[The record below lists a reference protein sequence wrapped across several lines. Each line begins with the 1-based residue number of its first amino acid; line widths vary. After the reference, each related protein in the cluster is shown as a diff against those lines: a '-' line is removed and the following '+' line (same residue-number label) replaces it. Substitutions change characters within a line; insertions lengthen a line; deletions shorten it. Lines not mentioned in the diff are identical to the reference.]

1 MKKLILIEFRM
12 KFSFTSLLFLFT
24 TLTINAQ
31 NLTEKQFVEDLE
43 FLKFELSQRHKNL
56 FAKISEKEFNLK
68 ISEIEGKCKTLNEE
82 TFEIELYKLIK
93 EIGDEHT
100 RIEPKYP
107 TIFPI
112 HFDFFKEGIFVTE
125 TDSLNSNLLFKKLN
139 GIEKTS
145 IKNIIKN
152 FKTIIQDDNKSYF
165 EIYLLNFVNNPR
177 ILKGLKITQ
186 SDSSAKFVLNK
197 QEIKLSAENK
207 TKSTTKFNSQLLRFQ
222 NKDNYWYELLGS
234 NKILYLNYQDC
245 SEQNG
250 KPFEVFNKEMFNL
263 IETQKPEKFI
273 IDLRNN
279 SGGNSAILKPFLEKL
294 KTNYLNKKGSL
305 YILIGKK
312 TFSSSLMNAIDLKRN
327 YNSILIGEPTSGN
340 VNHYGETRGFYLP
353 NSKIIIGYSTKYW
366 ENWKDYFGPLIPD
379 VPINYSIENYKNNID
394 EAIEYVKNSEIS
406 EIEKK

>member
-1 MKKLILIEFRM
+1 MENLTLTKFRR
-12 KFSFTSLLFLFT
+12 KFLFT
-24 TLTINAQ
+24 SFLFIFATHKIYAQ

-43 FLKFELSQRHKNL
+43 FLKTELPQRHKNL

-68 ISEIEGKCKTLNEE
+68 ILEIESKSKNLNEE

-125 TDSLNSNLLFKKLN
+125 TDSINSSLLFKKLN
-139 GIEKTS
+139 GIEKIS
-145 IKNIIKN
+145 VKNVIKKY
-152 FKTIIQDDNKSYF
+152 KTIIKDDNKSYF
-165 EIYLLNFVNNPR
+165 VNYFLNFVNNPK
-177 ILKGLKITQ
+177 ILKGLNITQ
-186 SDSSAKFVLNK
+186 SDSSAKFVLDK
-197 QEIKLSAENK
+197 QEIILSAENK
-207 TKSTTKFNSQLLRFQ
+207 RTSSNTLNSHLLRFKT
-222 NKDNYWYELLGS
+222 KDNYWYEFLEN
-234 NKILYLNYQDC
+234 NKILYFNYQDC

-250 KPFEVFNKEMFNL
+250 KLFETFNKELFNI
-263 IETQKPEKFI
+263 IETQKPEKLI

-294 KTNYLNKKGSL
+294 RTSYINKKGSL
-305 YILIGKK
+305 YDLIGKK

-327 YNSILIGEPTSGN
+327 YNSILIGESTSGN

-353 NSKIIIGYSTKYW
+353 NSKIIVGYSTKFW
-366 ENWKDYFGPLIPD
+366 ENWKGYFGPLIPD
-379 VPINYSIENYKNNID
+379 IPIKYSIENYKNNID
-394 EAIEYVKNSEIS
+394 EAIEYVKF
-406 EIEKK
+406 EK

>member
-1 MKKLILIEFRM
+1 MENLTLTKFRR
-12 KFSFTSLLFLFT
+12 KFLFT
-24 TLTINAQ
+24 SFLFIFATHKIYAQ

-43 FLKFELSQRHKNL
+43 FLKTELPQRHKNL

-68 ISEIEGKCKTLNEE
+68 ILEIESKSKNLNEE

-125 TDSLNSNLLFKKLN
+125 TDSINSSLLFKKLN
-139 GIEKTS
+139 GIEKIS
-145 IKNIIKN
+145 VKNVIKKY
-152 FKTIIQDDNKSYF
+152 KTIIKDDNKSYF
-165 EIYLLNFVNNPR
+165 VNYFLNFVNNPK
-177 ILKGLKITQ
+177 ILKGLNITQ
-186 SDSSAKFVLNK
+186 SDSSAKFVLDK
-197 QEIKLSAENK
+197 QEIILSAENK
-207 TKSTTKFNSQLLRFQ
+207 RTSSNTLNSHLLRFKT
-222 NKDNYWYELLGS
+222 KDNYWYEFLEN
-234 NKILYLNYQDC
+234 NKILYFNYQDC

-250 KPFEVFNKEMFNL
+250 KLFETFNKELFNI
-263 IETQKPEKFI
+263 IETQKPEKLI

-294 KTNYLNKKGSL
+294 RTSCINKKGSL
-305 YILIGKK
+305 YVLIGKK

-327 YNSILIGEPTSGN
+327 YNSILIGESTSGN

-353 NSKIIIGYSTKYW
+353 NSKIIVGYSTKFW
-366 ENWKDYFGPLIPD
+366 ENWKGYFGPLIPD
-379 VPINYSIENYKNNID
+379 IPIKYSIENYKNNID
-394 EAIEYVKNSEIS
+394 EAIEYVKF
-406 EIEKK
+406 EK

>member
-1 MKKLILIEFRM
+1 MENLTLTKFRR
-12 KFSFTSLLFLFT
+12 KFLFT
-24 TLTINAQ
+24 SFLFIFATHIIYAQ

-43 FLKFELSQRHKNL
+43 FLKTELPQRHKNL

-68 ISEIEGKCKTLNEE
+68 ILEIESKSKNLNEE

-125 TDSLNSNLLFKKLN
+125 TDSINSSLLFKKLN
-139 GIEKTS
+139 GIEKIS
-145 IKNIIKN
+145 VKNVIKKY
-152 FKTIIQDDNKSYF
+152 KTIIKDDNKSYF
-165 EIYLLNFVNNPR
+165 VNYFLNFVNNPK
-177 ILKGLKITQ
+177 ILKGLNITQ
-186 SDSSAKFVLNK
+186 SDSSAKFVLDK
-197 QEIKLSAENK
+197 QEIILSAENK
-207 TKSTTKFNSQLLRFQ
+207 RTSSNTLNSHLLRFKT
-222 NKDNYWYELLGS
+222 KDNYWYEFLEN
-234 NKILYLNYQDC
+234 NKILYFNYQDC

-250 KPFEVFNKEMFNL
+250 KLFETFNKELFNI
-263 IETQKPEKFI
+263 IETQKPEKLI

-294 KTNYLNKKGSL
+294 RTSYINKKGSL
-305 YILIGKK
+305 YVLIGKK

-327 YNSILIGEPTSGN
+327 YNSILIGESTSGN

-353 NSKIIIGYSTKYW
+353 NSKIIVGYSTKFW
-366 ENWKDYFGPLIPD
+366 ENWKGYFGPLIPD
-379 VPINYSIENYKNNID
+379 IPIKYSIENYKNNID
-394 EAIEYVKNSEIS
+394 EAIEYVKF
-406 EIEKK
+406 EK

>member
-1 MKKLILIEFRM
+1 MENLTLTKFRR
-12 KFSFTSLLFLFT
+12 KFLFT
-24 TLTINAQ
+24 SFLFIFATHKIYAQ

-43 FLKFELSQRHKNL
+43 FLKTELPQRHKNL

-68 ISEIEGKCKTLNEE
+68 ILEIESKSKNLNEE

-125 TDSLNSNLLFKKLN
+125 TDSINSSLLFKKLN
-139 GIEKTS
+139 GIEKIS
-145 IKNIIKN
+145 VKNVIKKY
-152 FKTIIQDDNKSYF
+152 KTIIKDDNKSYF
-165 EIYLLNFVNNPR
+165 VNYFLNFVNNPK
-177 ILKGLKITQ
+177 ILKGLNITQ
-186 SDSSAKFVLNK
+186 SDSSAKFVLDK
-197 QEIKLSAENK
+197 QKIILSAENK
-207 TKSTTKFNSQLLRFQ
+207 RTSSNTLNSHLLRFKT
-222 NKDNYWYELLGS
+222 KDNYWYEFLEN
-234 NKILYLNYQDC
+234 NKILYFNYQDC

-250 KPFEVFNKEMFNL
+250 KLFETFNKELFNI
-263 IETQKPEKFI
+263 IETQKPEKLI

-294 KTNYLNKKGSL
+294 RTSYINKKGSL
-305 YILIGKK
+305 YVLIGKK

-327 YNSILIGEPTSGN
+327 YNSILIGESTSGN

-353 NSKIIIGYSTKYW
+353 NSKIIVGYSTKFW
-366 ENWKDYFGPLIPD
+366 ENWKGYFGPLIPD
-379 VPINYSIENYKNNID
+379 IPIKYSIENYKNNID
-394 EAIEYVKNSEIS
+394 EAIEYVKF
-406 EIEKK
+406 EK

>member
-1 MKKLILIEFRM
+1 MENLTLTKFRR
-12 KFSFTSLLFLFT
+12 KFLFT
-24 TLTINAQ
+24 SFLFIFATHKIYAQ

-43 FLKFELSQRHKNL
+43 FLKTELPQRHKNL

-68 ISEIEGKCKTLNEE
+68 ILEIESKSKNLNEE

-125 TDSLNSNLLFKKLN
+125 TDSINSILLFKKLN
-139 GIEKTS
+139 GIEKIS
-145 IKNIIKN
+145 VKNVIKKY
-152 FKTIIQDDNKSYF
+152 KTIIKDDNKSYF
-165 EIYLLNFVNNPR
+165 VNYFLNFVNNPK
-177 ILKGLKITQ
+177 ILKGLNITQ
-186 SDSSAKFVLNK
+186 SDSSAKFVLDK
-197 QEIKLSAENK
+197 QEIILSAENK
-207 TKSTTKFNSQLLRFQ
+207 RTSSNTLNSHLLRFKT
-222 NKDNYWYELLGS
+222 KDNYWYEFLEN
-234 NKILYLNYQDC
+234 NKILYFNYQDC

-250 KPFEVFNKEMFNL
+250 KLFETFNKELFNI
-263 IETQKPEKFI
+263 IETQKPEKLI

-294 KTNYLNKKGSL
+294 RTSYINKKGSL
-305 YILIGKK
+305 YVLIGKK

-327 YNSILIGEPTSGN
+327 YNSILIGESTSGN

-353 NSKIIIGYSTKYW
+353 NSKIIVGYSTKFW
-366 ENWKDYFGPLIPD
+366 ENWKGYFGPLIPD
-379 VPINYSIENYKNNID
+379 IPIKYSIENYKNNID
-394 EAIEYVKNSEIS
+394 EAIEYVKF
-406 EIEKK
+406 EK